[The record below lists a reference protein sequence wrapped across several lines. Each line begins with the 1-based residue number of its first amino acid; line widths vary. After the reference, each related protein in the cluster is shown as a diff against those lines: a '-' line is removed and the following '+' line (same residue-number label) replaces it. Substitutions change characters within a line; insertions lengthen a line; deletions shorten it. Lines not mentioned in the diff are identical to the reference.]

1 MRKTSN
7 RGNDQSIKAR
17 RDGRFRRLFVNLYRW
32 RLHHLSENVTTL
44 LLSVLVGLLSGLAAV
59 VLKTIVHEAGRMV
72 AGIGAMSPLGG
83 NLAMLFFPLVGIFFS
98 VLFVRYIVRGDIGH
112 GLPSV
117 LLAISRGRSELPP
130 KNMYTSLVASTIT
143 VAFGGSVGLE
153 APIASTGSA
162 IGSNIGRW
170 FRLSPK
176 SVRLL
181 LGCGAA
187 GAIAGIFKAPFAGV
201 LFVIEVFMFDLTAT
215 TALPLL
221 ISALTAS
228 TLAYFLMGTGVQFRF
243 TVQEPFAL
251 DQLPF
256 YAILGIFCAAVSLY
270 FLRTT
275 DRVEAWFGRRKN
287 PWTKMLVGGLLLG
300 VLVMLFPPLYG
311 EGYWMLTN
319 LLEGDSSS
327 LFAGTLYQ
335 SFSGSA
341 WFTLALLLLLIL
353 LKAVATATTIGSGG
367 VGGTFGPSLI
377 IGGLSGYFIAMLCNQ
392 LGLPPQNTANFALV
406 GMAAVMT
413 GVMHAP
419 FMATFLIADITGGY
433 GLLVPL
439 LTASAVTYLCISPF
453 EHHSIY
459 ARKLAEHGDLLTHDK
474 DASAWRLMDMRSL
487 IENNFVIVRQGDYL
501 KDLVDAIQSS
511 RRNIFPVLSE
521 DDKFLGVIVLD
532 DVRKIIFR
540 PELYDRVTVVELMHP
555 LSEGDLVRSTDSLQD
570 VVEKFKIGDRYNLV
584 VVDNED
590 NYLGFL
596 SRANTFSAYRRF
608 ISSTSDE

>member
-1 MRKTSN
+1 MSLYM
-7 RGNDQSIKAR
+7 SIH
-17 RDGRFRRLFVNLYRW
+17 RW
-32 RLHHLSENVTTL
+32 RLRHMSEQVFVV
-44 LLSVLVGLLSGLAAV
+44 LLSVVVGLASGLAAV
-59 VLKTIVHEAGRMV
+59 ALKTLVHYAGRAVMR
-72 AGIGAMSPLGG
+72 IGALTPIGG
-83 NLAMLFFPLVGIFFS
+83 NLAMFFFPLLGILLT
-98 VLFVRYIVRGDIGH
+98 VLFVRYVVRGDIGH

-117 LLAISRGRSELPP
+117 LLAISRGKSELPA

-176 SVRLL
+176 NVRLL

-201 LFVIEVFMFDLTAT
+201 LFVLEVFMFDLTAT

-221 ISALTAS
+221 LSALTAS
-228 TLAYFLMGTGVQFRF
+228 TLAYFLMGTGVQFSF
-243 TVQEPFAL
+243 TVDHPFGL
-251 DQLPF
+251 SQIPF
-256 YAILGIFCAAVSLY
+256 YIILGVFCAAVSLY
-270 FLRTT
+270 FLRTA
-275 DRVEAWFGRRKN
+275 DAVEGWFARRRN
-287 PWTKMLVGGLLLG
+287 PWTKMLIGGLALG
-300 VLVMLFPPLYG
+300 LLVMLFPPLYG
-311 EGYWMLTN
+311 EGYGMLTE
-319 LLEGDSSS
+319 LLKGDSTS
-327 LFAGTLYQ
+327 LFTGTLYA
-335 SFSGSA
+335 SLAGNA
-341 WFTLALLLLLIL
+341 WVTLALLFVLIL

-392 LGLPPQNTANFALV
+392 LGMPPQDTANFALV

-439 LTASAVTYLCISPF
+439 LIASAVTYLCVSPF
-453 EHHSIY
+453 ERHSIY
-459 ARKLAEHGDLLTHDK
+459 ARKLAAQGDLLTHDK
-474 DASAWRLMDMRSL
+474 DASAWHLLDMKSL
-487 IENNFVIVRQGDYL
+487 IETNFVVVRTGDML
-501 KDLVDAIQSS
+501 RDLVDAVQNS
-511 RRNIFPVLSE
+511 RRNIFPVLSD
-521 DDKFLGVIVLD
+521 DDKFMGIIILD
-532 DVRKIIFR
+532 DVRKIMFR
-540 PELYDRVTVVELMHP
+540 TELYDSVTVDELMHP
-555 LSEGDLVRSTDSLQD
+555 MSEGDLVRSSDSLSD
-570 VVEKFKIGDRYNLV
+570 VVEKFKIGNRYNLV
-584 VVDNED
+584 VVDDQD

-608 ISSTSDE
+608 ISDTSEE

>member
-1 MRKTSN
+1 MNFYRT
-7 RGNDQSIKAR
+7 IH
-17 RDGRFRRLFVNLYRW
+17 RW
-32 RLHHLSENVTTL
+32 RLRHMSEQMLLL
-44 LLSVLVGLLSGLAAV
+44 LLSVVVGVLSGLAAV
-59 VLKTIVHEAGRMV
+59 VLKTLVHYSSRLVMH
-72 AGIGAMSPLGG
+72 
-83 NLAMLFFPLVGIFFS
+83 LFSMGSALPGSQFIIFFLPLIGILLT
-98 VLFVRYIVRGDIGH
+98 VIFVRYIVRGDIGH

-117 LLAISRGRSELPP
+117 LLAISRNRSELPP

-162 IGSNIGRW
+162 IGSNIGRF

-201 LFVIEVFMFDLTAT
+201 LFVLEVFMFDLTAT
-215 TALPLL
+215 TAIPLL
-221 ISALTAS
+221 LSALTAA
-228 TLAYFLMGTGVQFRF
+228 TVAYFTMGTGVQFRF
-243 TVQEPFAL
+243 TVEQPFAL
-251 DQLPF
+251 SQLPF
-256 YAILGIFCAAVSLY
+256 YMILGVFCAAVSLY

-275 DRVEAWFGRRKN
+275 DLVEGWFARRRN
-287 PWTKMLVGGLLLG
+287 PWVKALVGGLAMGAL
-300 VLVMLFPPLYG
+300 VLLFPPLYG
-311 EGYWMLTN
+311 EGYANLTE
-319 LLEGDSSS
+319 LLHGNTDS
-327 LFAGTLYQ
+327 LFAGTPYGFL
-335 SFSGSA
+335 SGNA
-341 WFTLALLLLLIL
+341 WVILAVLFLLIL

-367 VGGTFGPSLI
+367 VGGTFGPSLVL
-377 IGGLSGYFIAMLCNQ
+377 GGLSGYFIAMLGNQ
-392 LGLPPQNTANFALV
+392 IGMPVQDTANFALV

-439 LTASAVTYLCISPF
+439 LTASAITYLCITPF

-459 ARKLAEHGDLLTHDK
+459 ARKLAKHGDLLTHDK
-474 DASAWRLMDMRSL
+474 DASAWRLLDMERL
-487 IENNFVIVRQGDYL
+487 IETNFVIVRQGDML
-501 KDLVDAIQSS
+501 RDLVDAVQNS
-511 RRNIFPVLSE
+511 RRNIFPVLSA

-540 PELYDRVTVVELMHP
+540 PELYDTVTVDELMHP
-555 LSEGDLVRSTDSLQD
+555 MSEGDLVRNSDSLQD
-570 VVEKFKIGDRYNLV
+570 VVEKFRVGDRYNLV
-584 VVDNED
+584 VVDDSN

-608 ISSTSDE
+608 ISDTSDE